1 MKSLEP
7 KPIGGLNYSIYIFLF
22 CMMVPYFAF
31 AHDGGAS
38 QQASFMLKV
47 LVFGEII
54 RLVAIVKY
62 ILTHTPIH
70 DNKYRIFVF
79 FLSAYCI
86 GAAYPTLILLLL
98 SDLLNLPL
106 F

>member
-1 MKSLEP
+1 
-7 KPIGGLNYSIYIFLF
+7 
-22 CMMVPYFAF
+22 MVPCLVF

-38 QQASFMLKV
+38 QQASFMLKI

-70 DNKYRIFVF
+70 DNKYRIFAF

-86 GAAYPTLILLLL
+86 GATYPFLLLLLL
-98 SDLLNLPL
+98 SDLLNLL
-106 F
+106 SF